1 MQHKSKFND
10 IVRDGISYNQ
20 KQIKKLEDEIE
31 KMQSLKKGATQAQK
45 DKVDD
50 IIKWDRKLISDF
62 RAEIASL
69 KKRL

>member
-1 MQHKSKFND
+1 MYKSKFND
-10 IVRDGISYNQ
+10 IVRDGISYN
-20 KQIKKLEDEIE
+20 KEQIKKLEAEIE
-31 KMQSLKKGATQAQK
+31 KFQKGKKGATQAQK
-45 DKVDD
+45 DKIDE